1 MPYTTH
7 HAPPRSRHAAAAQQ
21 QSSSSSAGKA
31 AGAAD
36 SSAHYSYAALP
47 SGGHRSCARYAA
59 CGRARAALTVA
70 SVAALAAP
78 AGCV

>member
-7 HAPPRSRHAAAAQQ
+7 HAPSRSRHAAAAQQ

-47 SGGHRSCARYAA
+47 SGGHRSCARYALPA
-59 CGRARAALTVA
+59 AARALR
-70 SVAALAAP
+70 SLWLA
-78 AGCV
+78 